1 MHDLIFFLGRFH
13 VLALHLP
20 IGIILAAVALDWT
33 ARRER
38 YRALAA
44 VSPFLWGA
52 AALSAV
58 LTVALG
64 YLHFAE
70 GAFTGPAAT
79 AHRFFGTTV
88 AIVSVLIFWL
98 SRRPPLYAK
107 VNVATGI
114 AAVVLVAITGHYGGD
129 LTHGSTFLWEYA
141 PAPLR
146 ALAGAGDR
154 RAAPKSVASADPY
167 LDVVQPLLERRCGNC
182 HNADKLE
189 AGFSMATYESTLAGG
204 DSGRAVAP
212 GSSDSSELY
221 RRVSLP
227 SDHDEFM
234 PAEGKT
240 PLTEPQ
246 VAILRWWIDAG
257 APQGVTIGEI
267 GVAPDVDPLLAAELG
282 LGGSV
287 PSDAIDAPAASADAA
302 LVERLYGAGFLVR
315 QVAQTDPRLIVSVN
329 SPGTPMSADALAELL
344 AAGDDIV
351 ELNLQDAGL
360 DDAAAAELGKL
371 LGLVR
376 LRVSRNALTDRGVA
390 ALAGLARLEHLNLY
404 GNPGV
409 TDASAGV
416 LAGLPSLRRLD
427 VWQTGLTDEGIAGL
441 RQRRPDLEVQGAA
454 ANALAGAPAAP

>member
-1 MHDLIFFLGRFH
+1 MHDFIFFLGRFH

-33 ARRER
+33 ARRDR

-52 AALSAV
+52 AAFSAV
-58 LTVALG
+58 LTVLLG

-70 GAFTGPAAT
+70 GAFTGPAAS

-88 AIVSVLIFWL
+88 AVVSVLIWWL
-98 SRRPPLYAK
+98 SRRPALYAR
-107 VNVATGI
+107 VNVATGL
-114 AAVVLVAITGHYGGD
+114 AAVALVAITGHYGGD

-146 ALAGAGDR
+146 TLVGVGER
-154 RAAPKSVASADPY
+154 RPAPTSVAEADPY
-167 LDVVQPLLERRCGNC
+167 RDVVQPLLERRCGTC

-212 GSSDSSELY
+212 GDSGSSELY

-227 SDHDEFM
+227 SDHEEFM

-246 VAILRWWIDAG
+246 VALLRWWIDAG
-257 APQGVTIGEI
+257 APHGVTAGEL
-267 GVAPDVDPLLAAELG
+267 GVAADVEPLLAAELG

-287 PSDAIDAPAASADAA
+287 LASAPDAPAASADAA
-302 LVERLYGAGFLVR
+302 LVERLYAAGFLAR
-315 QVAQTDPRLIVSVN
+315 QVAQSDPRLIVSVY
-329 SPGTPMSADALAELL
+329 SPGTRLQPDAWEALL
-344 AAGDDIV
+344 AAGEEVV
-351 ELNLQDAGL
+351 ELDLQDAAV
-360 DDAAAAELGKL
+360 DDAAVAELGKL
-371 LGLVR
+371 PGLNR
-376 LRVSRNALTDRGVA
+376 LRLSRNQLTDRGVA
-390 ALAGLARLEHLNLY
+390 ALAGLPRLEHLNLY
-404 GNPGV
+404 GNAGV
-409 TDASAGV
+409 TDASMDV
-416 LAGLPSLRRLD
+416 LAGLSSLRQLY
-427 VWQTGLTDEGIAGL
+427 VWQTGVTDEGIARL

-454 ANALAGAPAAP
+454 SAPAGAAAAR